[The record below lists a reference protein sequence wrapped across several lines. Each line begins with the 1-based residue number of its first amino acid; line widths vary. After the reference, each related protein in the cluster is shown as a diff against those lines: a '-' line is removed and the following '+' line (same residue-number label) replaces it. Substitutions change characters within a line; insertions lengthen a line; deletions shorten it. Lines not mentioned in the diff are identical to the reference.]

1 MQSIGERLEEAR
13 KRKGIS
19 IREAAEATKIRG
31 DYLHKFESNQFDIK
45 LPEIYV
51 RGFLRTY
58 ANYLKIPSEKIV
70 ADYNGLGLAESGKSG
85 RAINREVYG
94 RMDLS
99 VASKAEKEAT
109 ETGQPVATET
119 SPPVEQG
126 TRNPAT
132 FIPRPASGGA
142 GGGNGIT
149 IDRDLLI
156 KGGIAAVGLVVLVAL
171 VAWLFSDRTSNS
183 PKVASTPTPAVPA
196 PIWVKP
202 SAGEKSLG
210 LVALDRPVNATVTYF
225 DGTVFFQGTIPAGE
239 VRDVPRRGRA
249 IKVLVDNPASFRMR
263 MDGVDYSTLK
273 DERGELMNAA
283 MVDRK

>member
-70 ADYNGLGLAESGKSG
+70 ADYNGLGLSESGKPQ
-85 RAINREVYG
+85 RVNREVYG

-99 VASKAEKEAT
+99 VASKAEKDAAEGAT
-109 ETGQPVATET
+109 PTVATDT
-119 SPPVEQG
+119 AAPIEQC

-132 FIPRPASGGA
+132 FVPRPASGG
-142 GGGNGIT
+142 GGGIT

-156 KGGIAAVGLVVLVAL
+156 KGGIIVVGLTTLIFLVV
-171 VAWLFSDRTSNS
+171 WLFSDRS
-183 PKVASTPTPAVPA
+183 PSTARPATGGSAAPA
-196 PIWVKP
+196 GDVWVKP
-202 SAGEKSLG
+202 NPGEKSFS
-210 LVALDRPVNATVTYF
+210 LVALDRPVRATVVYF
-225 DGTVFFQGTIPAGE
+225 DDTVLFQGTVPARE
-239 VRDVPRRGRA
+239 IRELPRRGKM
-249 IKVLVDNPASFRMR
+249 IKVSVDNPASFRMR
-263 MDGVDYSTLK
+263 IDGVDHPMPS
-273 DERGELMNAA
+273 DERTGGLTTQARIDA
-283 MVDRK
+283 TR